1 MGTVYAGYDETLR
14 RRVALKV
21 LQADYRLDPEAK
33 ARLIREAR
41 SLSQLD
47 HPNICRIHDYIE
59 GDDVDLLVLEYIE
72 GRTLSDAIP
81 DLGHADKLR
90 IGAAIA
96 EVLVAAHRQ
105 GIIHRDLKPDNV
117 MMTADGQ
124 VKVLDFGLAR
134 WLEDRGRSP
143 RPRGAA
149 RLRLAE
155 PAEPAEPE
163 DEMPGE
169 TLDLPLDLDLDR
181 IDTGGSINLRTA
193 AGITMG
199 TPLYMSPEQA
209 RGERLT
215 PASDMYS
222 FGLLLQ
228 TLFTTREPYELNLT
242 AREVMLKAARGDSLP
257 ATGTSRDVAAL
268 INHLKSIAPTDRP
281 TAAEALASLRRI
293 AEKPKRIAQRAAAA
307 LLMAVFLI
315 GIAKYTFDLR
325 RERTAAVAAEA
336 RAVKAQQEAATRR
349 GQAEELINFMLGD
362 LRGKLVPLGKLEL
375 LDDVGERALAYSKS
389 LQPQLMTAGE
399 LARNAKALGQLGQV
413 RIAQGRLADATDIFA
428 RARGFAQAAVR
439 KEPAN
444 QDAQLALMNAYYS
457 DGEAAQLRGD
467 LEAALGHMQQYLA
480 TARTLAASHP
490 KNDEYRI
497 EQAYGHANVGTLLM
511 ARARYGE
518 ARPHFEEAL
527 RIKRE
532 RLARDPLN
540 LEWQAD
546 LANTINKVGVNM
558 ARTGDLAGAR
568 KQFEEQKRINQTLV
582 SVSPDHAQWKQR
594 LAFSHGYLASVL
606 NSLGA
611 LAEAEREYEAELKI
625 ERSLAETDPT
635 NASVKQDYAVT
646 MSRVAALRSRRGLA
660 AEADAGFSHAERL
673 LEELRRI
680 DPSRASF
687 RNVLAFSISRMAL
700 LHLQHDEIQRARR
713 EWQRAWTLLGSNP
726 GADAASRQP
735 VIEVM
740 VTGMAIAR
748 AAADEVTLG
757 DLRARAEVFLAAP
770 PLSASSDP
778 DVAAL
783 RARLLVSTG
792 RRDEAQPIAQRLRTM
807 GYRQPDFEWTLRAE

>member
-59 GDDVDLLVLEYIE
+59 GDEVDLLVLEYIE
-72 GRTLSDAIP
+72 GRTLSDSIP

-117 MMTADGQ
+117 MMTATGQ

-143 RPRGAA
+143 RPHGAA
-149 RLRLAE
+149 HLRL
-155 PAEPAEPE
+155 AEPAEPE

-169 TLDLPLDLDLDR
+169 TLDLVLDLDR

-228 TLFTTREPYELNLT
+228 TLFTAREPYELNLT

-257 ATGTSRDVAAL
+257 ATGTNRDVAAL

-281 TAAEALASLRRI
+281 TAAEALSRLRRI

-307 LLMAVFLI
+307 LLVAVFLI

-336 RAVKAQQEAATRR
+336 RALTAQQEAATRR
-349 GQAEELINFMLGD
+349 GQAEELISFMLVD

-389 LQPQLMTAGE
+389 LRPEMMTAGE

-467 LEAALGHMQQYLA
+467 LDAALGHMQQYLA

-518 ARPHFEEAL
+518 ARPHFQEAL
-527 RIKRE
+527 RIKRD
-532 RLARDPLN
+532 RLAREPLN

-558 ARTGDLAGAR
+558 ARTGDLGGAR

-606 NSLGA
+606 NSLGE
-611 LAEAEREYEAELKI
+611 LAEAEREYDAELRI
-625 ERSLAETDPT
+625 ERSLAEADPA
-635 NASVKQDYAVT
+635 NATVKQDYAVT
-646 MSRVAALRSRRGLA
+646 MSRVAAFRSRRGLA
-660 AEADAGFSHAERL
+660 AEADAGFSHAEGL

-700 LHLQHDEIQRARR
+700 LHLQHNEIQRARR
-713 EWQRAWTLLGSNP
+713 EWKRAWALLGTEP
-726 GADAASRQP
+726 GADAAFRQP
-735 VIEVM
+735 AIEVM

-748 AAADEVTLG
+748 AAGDEVTLR
-757 DLRARAEVFLAAP
+757 DLRTRVEAFLAAP

-792 RRDEAQPIAQRLRTM
+792 RRDEAQPIAQRLHTI
-807 GYRQPDFEWTLRAE
+807 GYRQPDFEWSLRTE